1 MPLWMLAGFFVFTM
15 IAVLAATSAWLGARR
30 TDMAAAA
37 QSPILPFDQP
47 VLRPLQAVLH
57 DLFRGIGRNF
67 PAAKAESNPW
77 RRRLSAAGYRWPS
90 ALPVFY
96 GLKIGLAVFLGV
108 AMVMLGITF
117 SAGLTAVF
125 FGCVSGVALGWLMP
139 DRLVVVK
146 ARSRARRLR
155 SAIPSALDIL
165 AISMEAGQSLDIGLT
180 DAAKALRT
188 AYRDLSD
195 ELFQVRLELRASSSR
210 ADALRRLATRTGE
223 PDIRK
228 LSTLLID
235 ADRFGTTLGPA
246 LRSHARTLRTR
257 FRQQGQEAARKV
269 GVKLI
274 FPVFFLIFPSVLL
287 VTLGPAVIMLMQ
299 QLRSFGGF

>member
-1 MPLWMLAGFFVFTM
+1 MPLWALLTFFLFTM
-15 IAVLAATSAWLGARR
+15 TAVLAALSAFLGRSTSAAP
-30 TDMAAAA
+30 A
-37 QSPILPFDQP
+37 QQTSLPFDQP
-47 VLRPLQAVLH
+47 VLRPFQAALH

-67 PAAKAESNPW
+67 PAANAENNPW

-90 ALPVFY
+90 AVPVFY
-96 GLKIGLAVFLGV
+96 GLKTGLAVFLGV
-108 AMVMLGITF
+108 AMAMLGLGF
-117 SAGLTAVF
+117 GVGLTSAF
-125 FGCVSGVALGWLMP
+125 LGCMSGMALGWLMP

-146 ARSRARRLR
+146 SRARGRRLR

-165 AISMEAGQSLDIGLT
+165 AISLEAGQSLDVALM
-180 DAAKALRT
+180 DAARALRT
-188 AYRDLSD
+188 AYRDLSE

-246 LRSHARTLRTR
+246 LRSHARMLRTR

-287 VTLGPAVIMLMQ
+287 VTLGPACIMLMQ
-299 QLRSFGGF
+299 QLHSFGGF